1 MVVIGDYF
9 LTKGKNMGG
18 TTKKV
23 MQDNTK
29 PVSWKGSEKWKNEK
43 FDPYSRDVQGKAGVL
58 TGGGYRTVK
67 QIPDQIAKT
76 GKEIGEFLNPS
87 SPGAPPS
94 DGSSEGNYTARNS
107 NKSNKTGS
115 KGVSGGNLSTD
126 KKRVSKGKGKLYSKI
141 KNTA

>member
-29 PVSWKGSEKWKNEK
+29 PVSWKKHEEWKNEK
-43 FDPYSRDVQGKAGVL
+43 VDPYSRDIQSKAGEQ
-58 TGGGYRTVK
+58 TGGAYRTIK

-94 DGSSEGNYTARNS
+94 DGSSEANYTARNS

-115 KGVSGGNLSTD
+115 KGVSGGNLGTD
-126 KKRVSKGKGKLYSKI
+126 KKRVSKGKGKLYAK
-141 KNTA
+141 KTA